1 MKIGICEDNIEEQAQ
16 YLNCFK
22 KLGYNDIAVFNSG
35 EELLEKMP
43 SLDLLFL
50 DIEMNKNIRNTK
62 LKIYLKKKKK
72 NTYIVFLY

>member
-50 DIEMNKNIRNTK
+50 DI
-62 LKIYLKKKKK
+62 
-72 NTYIVFLY
+72 

>member
-50 DIEMNKNIRNTK
+50 DIEMNKISGIQIKNIFEEKQMNFF
-62 LKIYLKKKKK
+62 
-72 NTYIVFLY
+72 V